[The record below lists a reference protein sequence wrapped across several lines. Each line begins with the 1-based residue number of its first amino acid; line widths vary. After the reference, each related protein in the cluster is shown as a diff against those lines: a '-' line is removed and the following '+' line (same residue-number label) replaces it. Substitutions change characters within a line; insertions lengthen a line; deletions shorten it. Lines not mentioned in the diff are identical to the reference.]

1 MAFSF
6 TVNLQ
11 SPDGCGVGITTGT
24 YTNTGGSTGGV
35 INTGFN
41 KVYYFDA
48 NCMTSQAGEMN
59 YCLVDG
65 ASVTLTTVADEDG
78 QWMAIG
84 Q

>member
-1 MAFSF
+1 MAFTF
-6 TVNLQ
+6 TVNTQ
-11 SPDGCGVGITTGT
+11 SPDGVGVGITTGT
-24 YTNTGGSTGGV
+24 YKNDGSSTGGV

-48 NCMTSQAGEMN
+48 NCQTSQAADMN
-59 YCLVDG
+59 YCLVSG
-65 ASVTLTTVADEDG
+65 ASVTLTTVANETG